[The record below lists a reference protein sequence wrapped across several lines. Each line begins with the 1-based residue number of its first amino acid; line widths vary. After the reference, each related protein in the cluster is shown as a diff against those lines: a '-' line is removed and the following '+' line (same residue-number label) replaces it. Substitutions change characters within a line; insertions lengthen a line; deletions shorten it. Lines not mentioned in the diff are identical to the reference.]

1 MREILVVEP
10 FFLKENPIGKTMTEP
25 TLTEIFKVFLKLGC
39 TAFGGPAAH
48 MAMMRTEVVE
58 KRKWLTENELMD
70 LIGAA
75 NLIPGPNSTELAI
88 FIGAKLQGWRGLI
101 VSGLTF
107 ILPAFFMVTALAWLY
122 QSLGSFPDANFIL
135 QGMRP
140 AVFAI
145 VIVAIYKFG
154 KTALTGYETFF
165 ISLLA
170 LVMAFFRV
178 NELLIIFGLGT
189 FFAAY
194 KVSLKKK
201 LSVSL
206 ELFIFFLKVGSVLFG
221 SGYVLLAYLQ
231 KGLVENQKLL
241 TETQLL
247 DAITIGQVTPGPV
260 FTTASFIGYVVNGF
274 EGALSSTIGIFLP
287 SFILVATVT
296 PIIFRLRRSS
306 FFSAFLDG
314 VNASSLGLMTYV
326 LYLLGKDSLTTIP
339 TLALGVIVLFL
350 HVKFPKIN
358 SAIFI
363 LSGGILFFILK
374 P

>member
-1 MREILVVEP
+1 
-10 FFLKENPIGKTMTEP
+10 
-25 TLTEIFKVFLKLGC
+25 
-39 TAFGGPAAH
+39 
-48 MAMMRTEVVE
+48 
-58 KRKWLTENELMD
+58 
-70 LIGAA
+70 
-75 NLIPGPNSTELAI
+75 
-88 FIGAKLQGWRGLI
+88 
-101 VSGLTF
+101 
-107 ILPAFFMVTALAWLY
+107 MVTALAWLY
-122 QSLGSFPDANFIL
+122 QSRGSFPDASFIL

-145 VIVAIYKFG
+145 VIVAIFKFG
-154 KTALTGYETFF
+154 KTAIRGYETFF

-170 LVMAFFRV
+170 LVFAFMGV
-178 NELLIIFGLGT
+178 NELLIIFGFGT
-189 FFAAY
+189 FFAIY
-194 KVSLKKK
+194 QTRMKKK

-206 ELFIFFLKVGSVLFG
+206 ELFLFFLKVGSVLFG

-231 KGLVENQKLL
+231 KGLVENKNLL
-241 TETQLL
+241 SETQLL

-260 FTTASFIGYVVNGF
+260 FTTASFIGYIVNGF
-274 EGALSSTIGIFLP
+274 EGALVSTIGIFLP

-326 LYLLGKDSLTTIP
+326 LYLLGRDSLTTIP
-339 TLALGVIVLFL
+339 TLALGVFTLLL

-358 SAIFI
+358 SAFYI
-363 LSGGILFFILK
+363 LFGGIIFFLLK